1 MGERAD
7 RPAQNR
13 NELAPRLK
21 LYERSSG
28 LPVQV
33 KDQDRFNPFISFI
46 MYRFAGKYNSIPP
59 PLLSWDPVCN
69 HAVDGVPHS
78 SGGAVGHRF
87 GVLSPDFQDPLP
99 APPEGGEPFL

>member
-46 MYRFAGKYNSIPP
+46 MYRFATMQ
-59 PLLSWDPVCN
+59 WMECRTVQ
-69 HAVDGVPHS
+69 V
-78 SGGAVGHRF
+78 
-87 GVLSPDFQDPLP
+87 VL
-99 APPEGGEPFL
+99 